1 MTTQEMIFVHNWVEQ
16 FRGQAQTPSRW
27 SRSGSWFARRPVDS
41 LYSSCTP
48 AGVIFSAFP
57 WEETDEGRS
66 VWSDRHDHIYHNE
79 LSR

>member
-27 SRSGSWFARRPVDS
+27 CRSGSWSTRRSVDS

-48 AGVIFSAFP
+48 SGVINSAFP
-57 WEETDEGRS
+57 WEETDEGKS
-66 VWSDRHDHIYHNE
+66 VWSNRHALINDIE
-79 LSR
+79 E